1 MTDEKD
7 NEKKEEDIN
16 KKINDIAKELKDSIQ
31 IDIQN
36 GIKTLNSLVLT
47 GPNDIFNYL
56 MNEYTF
62 EYNGKKIKGIKT
74 IADPDSDKEDIYIY
88 NNGFYVRGEA
98 ILKEKAESF
107 FRSVLNQCNDLI
119 KNIEISLIKNKKS
132 DSENKE
138 LTDIDQEEEKKI
150 REELKKLKNA
160 YEKMTHKGVITWN
173 INEALNMVRRNTYI
187 TREKMNPPTHIPFKN
202 GYINLNTWGLEPLNP
217 ELFYTWYINA
227 NYLNRPIDP
236 KTDLPEFV
244 KFLSSLVAPEHLPTL
259 LFYFAY
265 ATLYP
270 DLPNHKVLWLVGK
283 QRIGKGSSVRLL
295 KLLNPYGFESM
306 SLSKILRGEKEARF
320 DLSSYETKNLVSDME
335 ITEKERREKDYDW
348 ALFNKVFGGDII
360 DLEEKFRKKR
370 SGTLK
375 IKGIF
380 IQNLPMMKIKSDA
393 TIERSIVI
401 PTLDSVITE
410 KIPHIEEKIFEK
422 EGDAIAT
429 YFVHL
434 LKILKMMNFKFPEK
448 IKINENGEIVEWEE
462 LDYDTK
468 WDLINTLSDE
478 VQFFIEEKTDTPEF
492 NENEEGLKQSS
503 NMYEIPVNEAYSIFV
518 EWCKE
523 KGITPISKKTFTEKF
538 GYTYPKKRRKKGGKL
553 FYVFTNVIIRDNFS
567 FGTHHDFSKDTQ
579 DNNFGDIEYRF
590 QMMSKILIA
599 SPPKEGN
606 NSNKGVI
613 LENDTHLE
621 PHNFSSKDISGLNF
635 ENRGGGSKPKSI
647 FENLREEGGQGS
659 DQESKEGRSIDEFS
673 NIEQGFNEG
682 EGEESISDF
691 PPLKDYHYFKSD
703 EYFPDSF
710 FNNLGVQNIE
720 HKQSE
725 YMHYY
730 KISYSEIP
738 KDKFFSFS
746 SLFTSKSN
754 VYAIDEKEY
763 NSIEGEE
770 EKEK

>member
-7 NEKKEEDIN
+7 NEKKEEDID
-16 KKINDIAKELKDSIQ
+16 KEIKDIAKELKNSIQ

-88 NNGFYVRGEA
+88 NNGFYVRGEP

-107 FRSVLNQCNDLI
+107 FRSVLNQCNALI
-119 KNIEISLIKNKKS
+119 KKIEISLIKNKKS

-150 REELKKLKNA
+150 KEELKKLKNA

-173 INEALNMVRRNTYI
+173 INEALNMVRRNTYT

-202 GYINLNTWGLEPLNP
+202 GYINLHTGELEPLNP

-244 KFLSSLVAPEHLPTL
+244 KFLSTLVAPEHLLDL
-259 LFYFAY
+259 LFYSAY

-283 QRIGKGSSVRLL
+283 QRIGKGSLVRLL

-306 SLSKILRGEKEARF
+306 ALSKILRGEKEARF

-448 IKINENGEIVEWEE
+448 FKINEKGEIVEWEE

-478 VQFFIEEKTDTPEF
+478 VQFFIEEMTDTPEF

-503 NMYEIPVNEAYSIFV
+503 NMYEHPVDEIHSIFV

-523 KGITPISKKTFTEKF
+523 KGITPISKQTFTEKF
-538 GYTYPKKRRKKGGKL
+538 GYIYPKKRKRDGKKRI
-553 FYVFTNVIIRDNFS
+553 YVFTNLILKNDSQV
-567 FGTHHDFSKDTQ
+567 GTPKKIQKDMQ
-579 DNNFGDIEYRF
+579 DNNSEYMKCLS
-590 QMMSKILIA
+590 QLMSISIISL
-599 SPPKEGN
+599 PPKEEESN
-606 NSNKGVI
+606 NKGVI
-613 LENDTHLE
+613 LEHDTKLGH
-621 PHNFSSKDISGLNF
+621 PKITFKVITGLNF
-635 ENRGGGSKPKSI
+635 ENKGGCPNLKTWSKILEK
-647 FENLREEGGQGS
+647 EGGQGS
-659 DQESKEGRSIDEFS
+659 GQGSSEGIPIEEFS
-673 NIEQGFNEG
+673 KIEQGSNE
-682 EGEESISDF
+682 EKGEESISDSQA
-691 PPLKDYHYFKSD
+691 LKDYRYFKSD
-703 EYFPDSF
+703 EYFS
-710 FNNLGVQNIE
+710 NLYFKDFGIQNVE
-720 HKQSE
+720 HKE
-725 YMHYY
+725 FEKTHYY
-730 KISYSEIP
+730 KIPYSEIS
-738 KDKFFSFS
+738 KDKYNDFS
-746 SLFTSKSN
+746 SRFASKSN
-754 VYAIDEKEY
+754 LYVIDEKEY
-763 NSIEGEE
+763 NSIKEEE